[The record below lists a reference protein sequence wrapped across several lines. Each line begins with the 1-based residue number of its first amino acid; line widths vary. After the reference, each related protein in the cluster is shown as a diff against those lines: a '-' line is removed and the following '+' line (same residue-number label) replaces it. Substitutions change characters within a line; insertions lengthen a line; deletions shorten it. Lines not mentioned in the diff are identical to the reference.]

1 MLAQECFRLAV
12 GFGPNQSVNRPTG
25 IRRIYGTPI
34 LENVRKAMK
43 GAGRVVLLESVIPE
57 TRDFDM
63 GKWMDVTM
71 LVMKRGRE
79 RTVAEHRELMAKA
92 GFELE
97 QIIPTSSLLS
107 ISRISRSTTR
117 RRLAESARLSR
128 RLFRSESVCYS

>member
-1 MLAQECFRLAV
+1 
-12 GFGPNQSVNRPTG
+12 
-25 IRRIYGTPI
+25 
-34 LENVRKAMK
+34 MK

-117 RRLAESARLSR
+117 R
-128 RLFRSESVCYS
+128 LFRSESVCYS

>member
-1 MLAQECFRLAV
+1 
-12 GFGPNQSVNRPTG
+12 
-25 IRRIYGTPI
+25 
-34 LENVRKAMK
+34 MK

-92 GFELE
+92 GFE
-97 QIIPTSSLLS
+97 
-107 ISRISRSTTR
+107 
-117 RRLAESARLSR
+117 
-128 RLFRSESVCYS
+128 

>member
-1 MLAQECFRLAV
+1 
-12 GFGPNQSVNRPTG
+12 
-25 IRRIYGTPI
+25 
-34 LENVRKAMK
+34 MK

-92 GFELE
+92 ARASRTVR
-97 QIIPTSSLLS
+97 PLLVEDLGS
-107 ISRISRSTTR
+107 DRSV
-117 RRLAESARLSR
+117 E
-128 RLFRSESVCYS
+128 